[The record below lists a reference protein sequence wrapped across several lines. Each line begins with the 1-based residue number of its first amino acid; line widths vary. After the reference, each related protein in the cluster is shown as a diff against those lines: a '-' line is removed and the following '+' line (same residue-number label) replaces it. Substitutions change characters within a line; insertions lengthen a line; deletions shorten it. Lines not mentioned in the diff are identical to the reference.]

1 MKEWGST
8 PKYKNPWW
16 ERVAPTYFAFQ
27 SNNMF
32 DIPTHINCVSTMAEF
47 ETQLPNLKDNF
58 VESEI
63 MVRDEIKDE
72 RGTRF
77 LVIGKLK

>member
-1 MKEWGST
+1 M
-8 PKYKNPWW
+8 
-16 ERVAPTYFAFQ
+16 
-27 SNNMF
+27 
-32 DIPTHINCVSTMAEF
+32 DEF
-47 ETQLPNLKDNF
+47 KTQLPNLKDNF

-63 MVRDEIKDE
+63 MVEDEIKDE